1 MRDFFDKLVAGG
13 EQAVAELITQ
23 KFQENVELEFKTK
36 ANPNGG
42 ELTRDDRKNSGNCA
56 FRVEQFDGW
65 GFNLG
70 NFSCKERRRN

>member
-42 ELTRDDRKNSGNCA
+42 ETIARIWELRFPRRA
-56 FRVEQFDGW
+56 IRWV
-65 GFNLG
+65 GF
-70 NFSCKERRRN
+70 